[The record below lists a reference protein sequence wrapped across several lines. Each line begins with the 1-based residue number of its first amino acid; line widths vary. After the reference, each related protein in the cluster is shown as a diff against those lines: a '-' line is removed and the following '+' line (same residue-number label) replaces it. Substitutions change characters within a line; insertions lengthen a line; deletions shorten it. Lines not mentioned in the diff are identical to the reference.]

1 MSQYSPPGPPQA
13 PPPQFQPPY
22 PQPPLPKPKRK
33 VPGWLKA
40 SGVGFGTFILGV
52 AIGSSGG
59 SSPTSGTSTPGP
71 TVTVSQPTQAAPTV
85 TVSQPAQ
92 AAPTVTV
99 TQPAKP
105 GPTVTKTVQVPGA
118 KVTVTAQPP
127 APAAAIAED
136 GTWLVG
142 ADVKPGTYRS
152 SSSGDC
158 YWARLRNTNGDLDSI
173 IANGNGGNQV
183 VTIKRTDKAF
193 ESANGCAPWTK
204 VG

>member
-13 PPPQFQPPY
+13 PPPQFQSPY
-22 PQPPLPKPKRK
+22 SQQPTPKPKPK

-40 SGVGFGTFILGV
+40 SGIGFGTFILGII
-52 AIGSSGG
+52 IGSTSGG
-59 SSPTSGTSTPGP
+59 SAPTAGTGTPES
-71 TVTVSQPTQAAPTV
+71 TVTITQPTQAAPTA
-85 TVSQPAQ
+85 TI
-92 AAPTVTV
+92 

-105 GPTVTKTVQVPGA
+105 GPTVTTTVQVPGA
-118 KVTVTAQPP
+118 KVTVTAKPP
-127 APAAAIAED
+127 GPAVGIAED

-142 ADVKPGTYRS
+142 VDVKAGTYRS
-152 SSSGDC
+152 SNSGDC
-158 YWARLRNTNGDLDSI
+158 YWARLKNTNGDLDSI
-173 IANGNGGNQV
+173 LANGNGGNQV